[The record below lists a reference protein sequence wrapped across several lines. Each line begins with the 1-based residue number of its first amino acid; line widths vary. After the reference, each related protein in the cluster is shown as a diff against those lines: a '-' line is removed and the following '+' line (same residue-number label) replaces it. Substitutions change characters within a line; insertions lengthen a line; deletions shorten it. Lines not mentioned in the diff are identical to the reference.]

1 MPAKSALLVEDSA
14 EVREIIREILLK
26 ENYRVK
32 SVSDGIKAW
41 EMVNSRSFDLVISD
55 LGLPGM
61 GGDELLRNMRRKDID
76 TPVII
81 TAGVEMHLSAVD
93 KSRLSNY
100 RIINKP
106 FEVDEIKR
114 IISDLVSEK

>member
-14 EVREIIREILLK
+14 EVREIIREILLS

-41 EMVNSRSFDLVISD
+41 EMVNSQSFDLVVSD

-61 GGDELLRNMRRKDID
+61 NGDELLRNMRRKEIA
-76 TPVII
+76 TPVIL
-81 TAGVEMHLSAVD
+81 TAGVEMNLSAED
-93 KSRLSNY
+93 KDRLSNF
-100 RIINKP
+100 RVVNKP
-106 FEVDEIKR
+106 FELNELKKT
-114 IISDLVSEK
+114 ISELISEK